1 MTKYLTLF
9 VFLFRF
15 FSARDKLKNELEN
28 EHNKFSSE
36 KAIGIETLG
45 INLSQASDSIEKI
58 REHAEAFVSRG
69 KDAWNLHYA
78 DTENALRQRSDE
90 SLQHVTGLQVNLI
103 VIIFKIFVIFVS
115 FNELFF
121 QRAKLNSS
129 KLSLEKAKVTLRV
142 LLNHLVLLMK
152 EIFKFIRLT

>member
-15 FSARDKLKNELEN
+15 FSARDKLKNEIEN

-103 VIIFKIFVIFVS
+103 VIFKILVIFVS
-115 FNELFF
+115 FIMIWFF

-129 KLSLEKAKVTLRV
+129 K
-142 LLNHLVLLMK
+142 
-152 EIFKFIRLT
+152 